1 MSKTFILTDVF
12 HIFANKFSNIYDS
25 IFNKFGMYGVWVLSL
40 FGILILLI
48 LFIHVK
54 SIIETFS
61 SIKKEQESS
70 KIDIFSAK
78 TDVMTSNENEYAQ
91 TMDYSQENNDDTRPY
106 LSMKLDED
114 NDYANKTNKS
124 MEEKERELS
133 KELIEKSAMVEDMK
147 KLKDALKKQYDENRN
162 KPFDWQKYNISQY
175 ENLKEKTNLSYQ
187 QQRETLE
194 ELVGLIINMLSRDVN
209 MEKIAQAIYFRNQG
223 SSSEEQ
229 VIHFIG
235 LVKDFIGLCNSGTF
249 DIIENRQ
256 ALPSAEKALKSW
268 ALGNNGDCL
277 ELLEGLLNRQVELS
291 AERYG
296 LVKEMV
302 YAQAANTACL
312 MGGIAGFNNKELAE
326 NAYDLAI
333 ELAPQDVVAWNCRG
347 NMYWDDNDKQR
358 ALYAYQK
365 VLDYADDNLYGAEKA
380 NADKKMAE
388 YYKEIGK
395 FEKSDEF
402 KFRSINFYKKYG
414 INTKLT
420 DEEDRI
426 LNFLISTQNNNLD
439 DSINKL
445 LNRKEYIL

>member
-12 HIFANKFSNIYDS
+12 HIFFNKVNNIYSSVFD
-25 IFNKFGMYGVWVLSL
+25 KFGLYGVWILSL
-40 FGILILLI
+40 FGIFILLI
-48 LFIHVK
+48 LFVYIK
-54 SIIETFS
+54 SIVETFS
-61 SIKKEQESS
+61 SPQNETNEVNN
-70 KIDIFSAK
+70 DIFSSKK
-78 TDVMTSNENEYAQ
+78 TEASDNEHEYLQ
-91 TMDYSQENNDDTRPY
+91 TREYLEEDNIEARPY
-106 LSMKLDED
+106 ISMKLDEN
-114 NDYANKTNKS
+114 NDFLDRKNKNI
-124 MEEKERELS
+124 EEKERELS

-147 KLKDALKKQYDENRN
+147 KLKEALKKQYDENRN

-175 ENLKEKTNLSYQ
+175 EELNEKTNLTYQ

-194 ELVGLIINMLSRDVN
+194 QLVGLIIDMLSRDVN
-209 MEKIAQAIYFRNQG
+209 MEKIAQSIYFRNQG
-223 SSSEEQ
+223 DSSEEQ
-229 VIHFIG
+229 IIHFIG

-256 ALPSAEKALKSW
+256 ALPSAEQALKSW

-347 NMYWDDNDKQR
+347 NMYWAENDRQR
-358 ALYAYQK
+358 AVYAYQK
-365 VLDYADDNLYGAEKA
+365 VLNYADEHLYGAEKA
-380 NADKKMAE
+380 NADRKMAE

-395 FEKSDEF
+395 FEKSNEF
-402 KFRSINFYKKYG
+402 ITRSNNFYKKYG

-420 DEEDRI
+420 DEENKI
-426 LNFLISTQNNNLD
+426 LSFIISTQNSNLD
-439 DSINKL
+439 TSINKL
-445 LNRKEYIL
+445 LNRTEYTS